1 MKALDVVL
9 YAVGLIVVFLIATV
23 LVPYLISA
31 KSTALVLLGVG
42 IIVTTVVA
50 VVWHIVKTFT
60 PVKQEEENTSP

>member
-9 YAVGLIVVFLIATV
+9 YTVGLIVVFFIATV

-42 IIVTTVVA
+42 IIVATVVA
-50 VVWHIVKTFT
+50 VVWHTVKTFT
-60 PVKQEEENTSP
+60 PVKQEEEKS

>member
-9 YAVGLIVVFLIATV
+9 YTVGLIVVFLIATV

-42 IIVTTVVA
+42 IIVATVVA

-60 PVKQEEENTSP
+60 PVKQEEEKS